1 MSMTKSLHA
10 VFDGEVL
17 KPEKPVD
24 LEMGK
29 WYVLTVERIIETTT
43 PRESSL
49 YPLTQIL
56 EIATDMGVDDLST
69 RHDWYAHGKRDDET
83 GRGSKSETC

>member
-10 VFDGEVL
+10 VFDGKVL

-29 WYVLTVERIIETTT
+29 RYVLTVERMIAKT
-43 PRESSL
+43 PREDSRH
-49 YPLTQIL
+49 PLTQIL

-83 GRGSKSETC
+83 GGGSESETC